1 MGPRKWQRR
10 CIWLI
15 AFPLFHV
22 EAKRAAAF
30 IEDAFE
36 VESLSSYVVFLQTRL
51 HSEPPRAE
59 ASRKPS
65 GGALA
70 NGSAELRSMTIPK
83 RPSHSSQHS
92 AVAGAG
98 VHPASH
104 NATQALVHTGN
115 HSNISKQPSS
125 SNTLVNKTG
134 DGCRHGY
141 MRDEEFDLCAKCSE
155 GRWLRY
161 SNDRANVFMVAEHRM
176 ATFFSG
182 MLAGGITQD
191 ALSFNG
197 IGDRHSGAGSQQ
209 HSPRA
214 SSALPGESA
223 QPASSKASEGPSD
236 RSDRSCQVFWNP
248 YVDSDSEIAST
259 YSRSESG
266 DVPSQPPQPFFSR
279 PGNLPEQAP
288 ARPPGIWTKPTQTG
302 SLEGEPKLSSDRPP
316 TTAPAR
322 PPGVFHA
329 RPSSSST
336 FNLNA
341 PEFVPQGHAA
351 KSEPPEANK

>member
-51 HSEPPRAE
+51 HSEPPRTE

-104 NATQALVHTGN
+104 NASQALVHTGN
-115 HSNISKQPSS
+115 HSNISKQTSS
-125 SNTLVNKTG
+125 SNTLVNKTVSSPTLG
-134 DGCRHGY
+134 DY
-141 MRDEEFDLCAKCSE
+141 IKALAA
-155 GRWLRY
+155 L
-161 SNDRANVFMVAEHRM
+161 AAETT
-176 ATFFSG
+176 ASVG
-182 MLAGGITQD
+182 D
-191 ALSFNG
+191 ALGETADDDSQNATDEG
-197 IGDRHSGAGSQQ
+197 QDEALGTSAAVGATIGVVVGAT
-209 HSPRA
+209 
-214 SSALPGESA
+214 
-223 QPASSKASEGPSD
+223 
-236 RSDRSCQVFWNP
+236 V
-248 YVDSDSEIAST
+248 
-259 YSRSESG
+259 
-266 DVPSQPPQPFFSR
+266 
-279 PGNLPEQAP
+279 
-288 ARPPGIWTKPTQTG
+288 
-302 SLEGEPKLSSDRPP
+302 
-316 TTAPAR
+316 
-322 PPGVFHA
+322 GV
-329 RPSSSST
+329 
-336 FNLNA
+336 N
-341 PEFVPQGHAA
+341 
-351 KSEPPEANK
+351 